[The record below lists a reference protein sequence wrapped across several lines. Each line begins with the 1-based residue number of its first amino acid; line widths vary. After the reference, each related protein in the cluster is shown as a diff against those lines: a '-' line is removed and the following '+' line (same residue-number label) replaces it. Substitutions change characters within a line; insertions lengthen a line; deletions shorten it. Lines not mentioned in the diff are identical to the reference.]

1 MIAIIVAAVA
11 IFGTIGAVVVARII
25 STRAQ
30 AAKWQPLYTTGAV
43 CQVPADGSV
52 PLAVVD
58 QRLRLAV
65 WALKE
70 QGIWPEGK
78 VNQVVLGL
86 RIIVNP
92 VSSWV
97 DSAGRNVG
105 GQQYF
110 YDVAVDIGLT
120 SLCHE
125 LAHVCEF
132 AIDGKVDE
140 LHSNWPARGIAM
152 ADEKYRGRLV

>member
-1 MIAIIVAAVA
+1 MIALIVAAVA
-11 IFGTIGAVVVARII
+11 IFGTIGCVVVWRII

-43 CQVPADGSV
+43 CQVPDSV
-52 PLAVVD
+52 PLAVVE
-58 QRLRLAV
+58 QRLQLAV
-65 WALKE
+65 AMLKKW
-70 QGIWPEGK
+70 GPWLPER
-78 VNQVVLGL
+78 VDIVVRGL

-110 YDVAVDIGLT
+110 YDIAVDVGLT

-140 LHSNWPARGIAM
+140 LHTNWAARGIAM